1 MPRIQVYKGNGAIIP
16 VDVAKKTSGFQCPW
30 TGKIFGAKKAY
41 VNHLK
46 VIRQDRIYRNIRRQR
61 RQALLDDFNNQPG
74 FEAMM
79 RWIDLRPEF
88 FFDNGLQHGWDSDR
102 ARHEKL
108 RADWSVRITLLE
120 LTYGTS
126 VSNTHACP
134 RDGVTNWGGRDM
146 LKDGTPAPRGY
157 PGWSGRIE
165 FEVSHENVRW
175 GSDVFKGTGIHTGSG
190 GSTNG
195 RNYGYDVKLFE
206 SDWPGL
212 QKMRA
217 WAAIGGPDV
226 DRYHYGER
234 RYFR

>member
-16 VDVAKKTSGFQCPW
+16 VDVAKKSSGFKCPW

-46 VIRQDRIYRNIRRQR
+46 LIRQDRIYRNIRRQR

-79 RWIDLRPEF
+79 RWIDLHPEF
-88 FFDNGLQHGWDSDR
+88 FFDNGLQHGWESDR
-102 ARHEKL
+102 ARMEKI

-120 LTYGTS
+120 LAYSDS
-126 VSNTHACP
+126 VSNSHSSP
-134 RDGVTNWGGRDM
+134 RDGVTCWSSREAEDGR
-146 LKDGTPAPRGY
+146 PQGY

-165 FEVSHENVRW
+165 FEVSHKNNHW

-190 GSTNG
+190 GSTGNG
-195 RNYGYDVKLFE
+195 IYGYDVKFFE

-212 QKMRA
+212 SKMRA
-217 WAAIGGPDV
+217 WSAIGGPSI
-226 DRYHYGER
+226 DRFNYGER
-234 RYFR
+234 RYFRW